1 MEAGIRVI
9 MITGDFPAT
18 ARSIAKQIGMN
29 SDSETMIGKELELI
43 SDEELKAKIHKIN
56 IFARVIPA
64 QKLRIVN
71 ALKTNGE
78 VVAMTGD
85 GVNDAPALKA
95 ADIGIAMGKKGTDV
109 AREAA
114 ALILLDD
121 NFASIVAAIRSGRRI
136 FDNLQKAMSYVLAI
150 HIPIIGM
157 ALIPSFFSFLPIF
170 LMPLHIVFLELI
182 IDPICSVAFELEQEE
197 KGIMSRPPR
206 AKNESFFGVKK
217 IRISIFKGITLFL
230 VVLSTYLISILYG
243 FSSSETRA
251 ISFSSLVLGNV
262 FLILTSLSE
271 SRGFLSVF
279 KEKNYAAWLIL
290 FVAIFMLSIIFIEP
304 NLRELFKFEVNNLNH
319 IVIASIYPFLVLI
332 IFEGVKFF
340 QNRKVKMGIK

>member
-1 MEAGIRVI
+1 
-9 MITGDFPAT
+9 
-18 ARSIAKQIGMN
+18 
-29 SDSETMIGKELELI
+29 
-43 SDEELKAKIHKIN
+43 
-56 IFARVIPA
+56 
-64 QKLRIVN
+64 
-71 ALKTNGE
+71 
-78 VVAMTGD
+78 
-85 GVNDAPALKA
+85 
-95 ADIGIAMGKKGTDV
+95 
-109 AREAA
+109 
-114 ALILLDD
+114 
-121 NFASIVAAIRSGRRI
+121 
-136 FDNLQKAMSYVLAI
+136 
-150 HIPIIGM
+150 M